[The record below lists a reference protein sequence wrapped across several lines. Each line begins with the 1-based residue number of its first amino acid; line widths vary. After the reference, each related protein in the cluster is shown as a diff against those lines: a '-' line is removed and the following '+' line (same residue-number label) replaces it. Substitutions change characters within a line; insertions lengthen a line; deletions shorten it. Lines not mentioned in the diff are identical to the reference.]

1 MKAKT
6 TLSIFL
12 KEDFAISIVN
22 AAVSK
27 YLIFAIAL
35 FVSFS
40 TFAQP
45 DNLYNGRNII
55 NTPPNGATTSNLK
68 SSYNEKGVAPFS
80 DKAKNARMQFLYTA
94 AELKGGSVV
103 KAKDGDK
110 ITKIA
115 FHVKQHY
122 NFGDPRYISNV
133 TIRVGTEVTPANT
146 DVYNWSPSENQIPQ
160 FGAIDTPVLTEVF
173 SGPVTI
179 PDMSYLS
186 VDSEERW
193 IEFNLSTPYTVT
205 TTGSLIVDFSYSY
218 DYNPSL
224 GQQIKMS
231 STYQNYSTS
240 FMTRGCYS
248 DDNTLGKNLYSTSG
262 GNAIAINTGG
272 YKKYRPVTKFTF
284 QATAE
289 NSQAVYFEPV
299 RSPCLGE
306 PVAIVAKNL
315 YATGF
320 TKFRWEVS
328 NAPDTGFLSYTLPYD
343 DTQPV
348 LVVKQPAKRSYYRF
362 YTYIGA
368 NTTGLGTDAGTADLK
383 GVKTFAQDPIT
394 LTDKWIDDEVPGPTE
409 SAYFKVAPTATNS
422 IWTSNSLSYCS
433 IAIAE
438 GVTFK
443 VPANKTLILNNPI
456 VEADI
461 EDTGKLVFE
470 NNSALLQNTE
480 ELNTNLNVE
489 YKRTTPLL
497 NRYDFTY
504 YSSPVAGATLYDV
517 SPATLWDKYFSYAN
531 DNWVLE
537 SPSNIMTAGKGY
549 IIRAPQTYE
558 ISGNPLPF
566 AANFNGRPN
575 NGPIA
580 ITVSPTVGHFNLI
593 GNPYPS
599 EVDPVKF
606 VQANTALDGTIYLW
620 RHINAP
626 SLIEGTHYYG
636 YNNTD
641 YLTVNNLG
649 STDGP
654 AVYKVAAGQSFM
666 IKTINETGSSVGWNN
681 QMRIATGSTP
691 AQFYKMQNT
700 DPAKEVKEVLPSA
713 GRFWLELKANSGALQ
728 RILVGY
734 VAGATENYDRMYDAE
749 QINSGDV
756 AFYSIA
762 NDQQQLAIMAK
773 GLPFNRED
781 VIPLGFTAATAGNH
795 TISKFMEDGFMSDY
809 AVYIN
814 DKLTN
819 TVHNLSQSDY
829 TFATA
834 AGAFNDRFVIAFKL
848 KNTNLVDAMAK
859 PNQVVIFDKAEAV
872 QLHSGQELMNTIV
885 IYDLSGRV
893 LARKLNC
900 NSAEVAL
907 SSLPRKN
914 QLLVVEIHLE
924 NGTVETQK
932 FRF

>member
-6 TLSIFL
+6 TLPIFL
-12 KEDFAISIVN
+12 KEDFAISIIN

-27 YLIFAIAL
+27 YFIFAIAL

-55 NTPPNGATTSNLK
+55 NTPPNGIATSSFY

-80 DKAKNARMQFLYTA
+80 DKCKNARMQFLYTA
-94 AELKGGSVV
+94 SELKGGTVV
-103 KAKDGDK
+103 KAQDGDK

-115 FHVKQHY
+115 FHVKTHN
-122 NFGDPRYISNV
+122 NFLNPRYISNV
-133 TIRVGTEVTPANT
+133 TIRVGTALTPENT
-146 DVYNWSPSENQIPQ
+146 DVYNWGAAEYQIPQ

-218 DYNPSL
+218 DYNPSS
-224 GQQIKMS
+224 GQPIKIS
-231 STYQNYSTS
+231 CTYQNYSTS

-262 GNAIAINTGG
+262 GNAIAINTGH
-272 YKKYRPVTKFTF
+272 KKFRPVTKFTF

-299 RSPCLGE
+299 RSPCLGA
-306 PVAIVAKNL
+306 PVIIKAKNL
-315 YATGF
+315 YATNY
-320 TKFRWEVS
+320 TKFGWEVS
-328 NAPDTGFLSYTLPYD
+328 NAPTTGFVTYPEDYD
-343 DTQPV
+343 IHQST
-348 LVVKQPAKRSYYRF
+348 LVVGQPAEKTYYRF
-362 YTYIGA
+362 FSYIGA
-368 NTTGLGTDAGTADLK
+368 VDVGLGTAGGIAELK
-383 GVKTFAQDPIT
+383 GIKTFALDPET
-394 LTDKWIDDEVPGPTE
+394 LTNKWVDDEVPGPDE
-409 SAYFKVAPTATNS
+409 SAYFKVAPDANNP
-422 IWTSNSLSYCS
+422 IWTPSSLNLCS
-433 IAIAE
+433 IKIAD
-438 GVTFK
+438 GVLFS
-443 VPANKTLILNNPI
+443 VPANKTLILNNAI
-456 VEADI
+456 VGADI
-461 EDTGKLVFE
+461 EGTGKLVFE

-480 ELNTNLNVE
+480 ELNTNSNVE

-504 YSSPVAGATLYDV
+504 YSSPVANATLYDV
-517 SPATLWDKYFSYAN
+517 SPATLYDKYFSYAN
-531 DNWVLE
+531 NAWVPE
-537 SPSNIMTAGKGY
+537 SSSNVMTAGKGY

-580 ITVSPTVGHFNLI
+580 ITVSPTVGDFNLI

-599 EVDPVKF
+599 EVDAVKF

-620 RHINAP
+620 RHINSP

-641 YLTVNNLG
+641 YLTKNGLG

-654 AVYKVAAGQSFM
+654 AEYKVAAGQSFM
-666 IKTINETGSSVGWNN
+666 IKTVNETGSFVGWNN
-681 QMRIATGSTP
+681 QMRMATGSTP
-691 AQFYKMQNT
+691 ATFHKMQNT
-700 DPAKEVKEVLPSA
+700 NPAKEVKEILPSA
-713 GRFWLELKANSGALQ
+713 GRFWLELKANSGAFQ

-773 GLPFNRED
+773 GLPFNREE
-781 VIPLGFTAATAGNH
+781 VIPLGFTSATSGNH

-834 AGAFNDRFVIAFKL
+834 AGTFNNRFVIAFKL
-848 KNTNLVDAMAK
+848 KTINLVDSSAK
-859 PNQVVIFDKAEAV
+859 PNTVVIFDKAEAV
-872 QLHSGQELMNTIV
+872 QLHSGQSLIDTVV

-893 LARKLNC
+893 VARKFNC

-914 QLLVVEIHLE
+914 QLLVVEVHLE

>member
-12 KEDFAISIVN
+12 KEDFAISIIN

-27 YLIFAIAL
+27 YLILAIAL

-55 NTPPNGATTSNLK
+55 TKLPDNGAQQAF
-68 SSYNEKGVAPFS
+68 SSDLVQGISPFNTY
-80 DKAKNARMQFLYTA
+80 ARNARMQYLFTA
-94 AELKGGSVV
+94 DELRGDAFGYGQRAVN
-103 KAKDGDK
+103 GDK
-110 ITKIA
+110 ITKLSL
-115 FHVKQHY
+115 HVY
-122 NFGDPRYISNV
+122 NNFNFGNAPQNISNV
-133 TIRVGTEVTPANT
+133 TIRVGTKTSNMSSWTSTETNIPK
-146 DVYNWSPSENQIPQ
+146 YNPSSSP
-160 FGAIDTPVLTEVF
+160 TLTEVF
-173 SGPVTI
+173 NSAIVI
-179 PDMSYLS
+179 PGMNNLAPDA
-186 VDSEERW
+186 EERW
-193 IEFNLSTPYTVT
+193 IDFPLATPYTISG
-205 TTGSLIVDFSYSY
+205 GSLIVEISYSY
-218 DYNPSL
+218 DYDPSGDPEL
-224 GQQIKMS
+224 EISMFRRDSPSVMS
-231 STYQNYSTS
+231 
-240 FMTRGCYS
+240 RGCWANNS
-248 DDNTLGKNLYSTSG
+248 ILGRDLFTSG
-262 GNAIAINTGG
+262 SANATAVDPNSGG
-272 YKKYRPVTKFTF
+272 KYRPFMKFTYG
-284 QATAE
+284 ATVG
-289 NSQAVYFEPV
+289 NSQAVYFETV
-299 RSPCLGE
+299 RSLCIGE
-306 PVAIVAKNL
+306 PVVLEPKNL
-315 YATGF
+315 YASGYTDYHWRFTTAILAGF
-320 TKFRWEVS
+320 TDFDYSNSDFVNNPFIPTLTISQPAETTYWEFQPRINGGFPV
-328 NAPDTGFLSYTLPYD
+328 TGSA
-343 DTQPV
+343 
-348 LVVKQPAKRSYYRF
+348 VVKGIK
-362 YTYIGA
+362 TYA
-368 NTTGLGTDAGTADLK
+368 YDPNTDTN
-383 GVKTFAQDPIT
+383 
-394 LTDKWIDDEVPGPTE
+394 KWIDDEVPGPNE
-409 SAYFKVAPTATNS
+409 SAYFKVAPDASNS
-422 IWTSNSLSYCS
+422 IWSTSALSYCS
-433 IAIAE
+433 IAIAD
-438 GVTFK
+438 GVTFE
-443 VPANKTLILNNPI
+443 VPENKTLILSKPI
-456 VEADI
+456 KVTDI
-461 EDTGKLVFE
+461 VGAGKLVFE

-480 ELNTNLNVE
+480 EVNTNSKVE

-517 SPATLWDKYFSYAN
+517 SPATLWDKYFSFAN
-531 DNWVLE
+531 NAWVPE
-537 SPSNIMTAGKGY
+537 SSSNVMTAGKGY

-599 EVDPVKF
+599 EVDALKF

-654 AVYKVAAGQSFM
+654 AVNKVAAGQSFM

-859 PNQVVIFDKAEAV
+859 QNQVVIFDKAEAV